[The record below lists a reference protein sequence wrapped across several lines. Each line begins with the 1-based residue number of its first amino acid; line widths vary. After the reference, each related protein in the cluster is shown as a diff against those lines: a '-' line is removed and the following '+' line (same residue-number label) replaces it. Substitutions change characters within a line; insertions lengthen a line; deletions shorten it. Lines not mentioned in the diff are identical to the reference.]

1 MQGCFIGHRV
11 VENKEKTILLLKE
24 AVIALIKQGVT
35 TFLFGEIGEF
45 DRLAWKVVSEV
56 KEEFPFLKRVYVRAA
71 YPYINK
77 DYEKYLHEFYEE
89 TYFPA
94 KIKKAGK
101 NAYVA
106 RNYEMVDNSTHC
118 VFYYNERYAP
128 PQKNAEQG
136 KEGFRAKGR
145 GGTKIA
151 YEYAIKRKKNIIN
164 IFNG

>member
-1 MQGCFIGHRV
+1 MQSCFIGHRV

-45 DRLAWKVVSEV
+45 DRLAWKVVSEL

-106 RNYEMVDNSTHC
+106 RNYEMVDNSTHLC
-118 VFYYNERYAP
+118 FLLQRTVRAAAKERRT
-128 PQKNAEQG
+128 EQG
-136 KEGFRAKGR
+136 GFSG
-145 GGTKIA
+145 
-151 YEYAIKRKKNIIN
+151 KR
-164 IFNG
+164 